1 MIVPRPWVIIV
12 VGLVLVLA
20 GFVLPFLMV
29 MRLIQ
34 PSFALSFL
42 SYAASTMGLFLG
54 MIGIAMQM
62 PRRKK

>member
-1 MIVPRPWVIIV
+1 MIVPRPWLII
-12 VGLVLVLA
+12 GIGFVLVLA

-34 PSFALSFL
+34 PNFALSFF
-42 SYAASTMGLFLG
+42 SYAASTAGLFLG
-54 MIGIAMQM
+54 IIGIAMQM

>member
-1 MIVPRPWVIIV
+1 MIVPRPWVLIV

-34 PSFALSFL
+34 PNFALSFL
-42 SYAASTMGLFLG
+42 SYAASTIGLFLG